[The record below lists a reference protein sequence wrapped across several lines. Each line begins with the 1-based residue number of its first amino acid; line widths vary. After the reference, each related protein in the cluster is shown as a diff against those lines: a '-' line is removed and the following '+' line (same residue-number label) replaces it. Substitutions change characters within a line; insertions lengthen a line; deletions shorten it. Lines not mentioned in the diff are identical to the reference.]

1 MYYYIYYV
9 LNLYLLYNLKY
20 RNNYIFVKYF
30 RRINF
35 KNQTNI
41 KIYTKINN
49 AWLSKF
55 RFM

>member
-9 LNLYLLYNLKY
+9 LNLYLLHNLKY